1 MKLKLL
7 CVAILTVCF
16 ATFLC
21 QPSRVANADNLTQT
35 DPNTAL
41 SRGRALLKQGH
52 ADQALGY
59 LESAL
64 QLFTQSNSSR
74 GVAAAQDA
82 LGDLYL
88 IQGQYKVALDH
99 YQKSYEAF
107 AGASS
112 KDQTDQAAANSVA
125 SRAGSTAAAATETA
139 GSAAANGFNAN
150 LMLAKIGDTNY
161 RLGRLPEAV
170 TAYAM
175 MNVKKPESAAAKVT
189 RRLGGLGGMLGSIST
204 GNVSIATPTSSAIG
218 LLETKKE
225 FDEYRVAIVYMT
237 YELGMGRIAFANND
251 LDTARKHF
259 QNALESGSG
268 ALPVVA
274 KLGQTRRFR
283 TAARTSLGDVTL
295 RLGKYSDAAKLFSE
309 ASKTARRRQAARS
322 DVAGFSRPGPQPLA
336 AGRAREP
343 RQGREAARRFAH
355 GLSLGHKTNRN
366 DSRRQ
371 FARG

>member
-1 MKLKLL
+1 MKLKIL
-7 CVAILTVCF
+7 CVAILTFCF
-16 ATFLC
+16 AALLC
-21 QPSRVANADNLTQT
+21 PPWRIANADIVPQS
-35 DPNTAL
+35 DPNAAL

-59 LESAL
+59 LENAL
-64 QLFTQSNSSR
+64 TLFTQSNSTR
-74 GVAAAQDA
+74 GIAAAQDA

-99 YQKSYEAF
+99 YQKAYEAF
-107 AGASS
+107 VAASS
-112 KDQTDQAAANSVA
+112 KDETNQAAAS
-125 SRAGSTAAAATETA
+125 
-139 GSAAANGFNAN
+139 SAAANAFNAN

-161 RLGRLPEAV
+161 RLGHMSEAG

-175 MNVKKPESAAAKVT
+175 MNVKKPESAAAKAT
-189 RRLGGLGGMLGSIST
+189 RRLGGLGGIIGAAQT
-204 GNVSIATPTSSAIG
+204 GRVSIGVPTDAAVG

-259 QNALESGSG
+259 QNALEAGSG

-283 TAARTSLGDVTL
+283 T
-295 RLGKYSDAAKLFSE
+295 
-309 ASKTARRRQAARS
+309 
-322 DVAGFSRPGPQPLA
+322 
-336 AGRAREP
+336 
-343 RQGREAARRFAH
+343 
-355 GLSLGHKTNRN
+355 
-366 DSRRQ
+366 
-371 FARG
+371 